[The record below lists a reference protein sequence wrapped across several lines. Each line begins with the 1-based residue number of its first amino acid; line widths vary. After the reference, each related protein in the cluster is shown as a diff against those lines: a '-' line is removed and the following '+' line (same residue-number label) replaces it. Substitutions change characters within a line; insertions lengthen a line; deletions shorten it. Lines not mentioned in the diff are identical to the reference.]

1 MIDPT
6 AWLSGA
12 ALLISA
18 VAGVYVAKGNRK
30 SQIEA
35 NQINGT
41 GQLLTHQN
49 TFLQDLQEEK
59 DKAKDELK
67 IERESNGKLI
77 ADMRKEF
84 ESFKE
89 SVKSQFSG
97 YRAYIHGL
105 RGQVHDLGGTPMEW
119 PKDLEQ

>member
-59 DKAKDELK
+59 DKAKDDLK

-77 ADMRKEF
+77 ADMRQEF
-84 ESFKE
+84 DSFRE

-105 RGQVHDLGGTPMEW
+105 RGQVHDLGGTPIEW
-119 PKDLEQ
+119 PKELEQ

>member
-1 MIDPT
+1 MTDP
-6 AWLSGA
+6 APWLSGA
-12 ALLISA
+12 AVFISA
-18 VAGVYVAKGNRK
+18 IAGIYVALSNRK
-30 SQIEA
+30 TQAEA
-35 NQINGT
+35 NKLNGT

-59 DKAKDELK
+59 DKAKEELK
-67 IERESNGKLI
+67 VERESNAKLI
-77 ADMRKEF
+77 KDMRQEF

-105 RGQVHDLGGTPMEW
+105 RGQVHDLGGTPIEW
-119 PKDLEQ
+119 PPDLEQ